1 MENQI
6 NPEKIV
12 ESLMQTIAQQAQQIA
27 MLQAIVQ
34 QAIVTDE
41 PEAAEAETTEAA

>member
-12 ESLMQTIAQQAQQIA
+12 ESLMATIAQQAQQIA
-27 MLQAIVQ
+27 MLQAIVA
-34 QAIVTDE
+34 QAIVEDQ
-41 PEAAEAETTEAA
+41 PEEAQPETE

>member
-1 MENQI
+1 MSTQNI
-6 NPEKIV
+6 DPDKIV

-34 QAIVTDE
+34 QAVVSDE
-41 PEAAEAETTEAA
+41 TEPAVESDD

>member
-1 MENQI
+1 MSTTNI
-6 NPEKIV
+6 DPDKIV

-34 QAIVTDE
+34 QAVVPESTD
-41 PEAAEAETTEAA
+41 AETAPTDD

>member
-1 MENQI
+1 MTTSNI
-6 NPEKIV
+6 DPDKIV

-34 QAIVTDE
+34 QAIV
-41 PEAAEAETTEAA
+41 PEATEEVAEAVDA

>member
-34 QAIVTDE
+34 QAMVTDE
-41 PEAAEAETTEAA
+41 PEEAKPESE

>member
-12 ESLMQTIAQQAQQIA
+12 ESLMQTIAQQAQQVA
-27 MLQAIVQ
+27 MLQAIVA
-34 QAIVTDE
+34 QAVVNDDDE
-41 PEAAEAETTEAA
+41 PASDEPIAE

>member
-1 MENQI
+1 MATQNI
-6 NPEKIV
+6 DPDKIV

-34 QAIVTDE
+34 QAVVSDE
-41 PEAAEAETTEAA
+41 TETTEVSDE

>member
-34 QAIVTDE
+34 QAMVADE
-41 PEAAEAETTEAA
+41 PEEAKSESE

>member
-1 MENQI
+1 MATQNI
-6 NPEKIV
+6 DPDKIV

-34 QAIVTDE
+34 QAVVSEETETAAISDE
-41 PEAAEAETTEAA
+41 

>member
-1 MENQI
+1 MNSTI
-6 NPEKIV
+6 DPEKIV

-34 QAIVTDE
+34 QAIVSDDTE
-41 PEAAEAETTEAA
+41 EVVEAPVE

>member
-12 ESLMQTIAQQAQQIA
+12 ESLMATIAQQAQQIA
-27 MLQAIVQ
+27 MLQAIVA
-34 QAIVTDE
+34 QAIVDE
-41 PEAAEAETTEAA
+41 PLEEQKTETE

>member
-1 MENQI
+1 MTTSNI
-6 NPEKIV
+6 DPDKIV

-34 QAIVTDE
+34 QAIV
-41 PEAAEAETTEAA
+41 PEATEEVAEAPTE

>member
-1 MENQI
+1 MSTSTI
-6 NPEKIV
+6 NPDKIV

-34 QAIVTDE
+34 QAVVPEDSEEDMPAQTDE
-41 PEAAEAETTEAA
+41 

>member
-12 ESLMQTIAQQAQQIA
+12 ESLMATIAQQAQQIA

-34 QAIVTDE
+34 QAIVTEE
-41 PEAAEAETTEAA
+41 PAAKEPTETE

>member
-1 MENQI
+1 MENAI

-12 ESLMQTIAQQAQQIA
+12 ESLMATIAQQAQQIA

-34 QAIVTDE
+34 QAIVE
-41 PEAAEAETTEAA
+41 EQPEEAQPETE

>member
-12 ESLMQTIAQQAQQIA
+12 ESLMATIAQQAQQIA

-34 QAIVTDE
+34 QAIVE
-41 PEAAEAETTEAA
+41 EQPEEAQPETE

>member
-12 ESLMQTIAQQAQQIA
+12 ESLMATIAQQAQQIA

-34 QAIVTDE
+34 QAIVDE
-41 PEAAEAETTEAA
+41 EPLPEEPVETE

>member
-1 MENQI
+1 MENTI

-34 QAIVTDE
+34 QAIV
-41 PEAAEAETTEAA
+41 PEETEETQSEAE

>member
-12 ESLMQTIAQQAQQIA
+12 ESLMQTIAQQAQQLA
-27 MLQAIVQ
+27 MYQAILAQAIVE
-34 QAIVTDE
+34 DE
-41 PEAAEAETTEAA
+41 PEAASTEAE

>member
-12 ESLMQTIAQQAQQIA
+12 ESLMATIAQQAQQIA
-27 MLQAIVQ
+27 MLQAILG
-34 QAIVTDE
+34 QAIVEESTE
-41 PEAAEAETTEAA
+41 EEKPEAE

>member
-12 ESLMQTIAQQAQQIA
+12 ESLMATIAQQAQQIA

-41 PEAAEAETTEAA
+41 AEEATPDAE